1 MLEPE
6 FAPDEVN
13 YTASVPYSVAV
24 AEFEY
29 KASHMGS
36 DVIVSGPDELAV
48 GENIYK
54 IVVKAETGA
63 QTIYTVTITR
73 AEMESD
79 STLKTLVPSVGEIEF
94 DPLVTE
100 YNITLDCFTELI
112 TFEYEASGMYASVTF
127 NGNEN
132 LTQGETNVFVISV
145 IAEDGSRTDYTVNVF
160 REMISSDSS
169 AAKITVMGKELDLSS
184 GRREFLI
191 DVSYDTE
198 RAEVVAYANDSK
210 SSVEI
215 KRERETLAIGENV
228 ITVIIT
234 AQDKSV
240 TEYKIKILR
249 DAGSSNAYL
258 EKLEPENGS
267 FNEAFEPNKLNYT
280 MTVGQEID
288 KLVLIIKPAHEKAVF
303 EVSDTKL
310 EFGENVITITV
321 TSENGNTVLY
331 KVRVMRQKD
340 SFWKMITSNTI
351 FTVGGFGITIFMFV
365 AAALAVIVICVV
377 ILIIVKVRS
386 SKDRK

>member
-1 MLEPE
+1 M
-6 FAPDEVN
+6 
-13 YTASVPYSVAV
+13 
-24 AEFEY
+24 
-29 KASHMGS
+29 
-36 DVIVSGPDELAV
+36 
-48 GENIYK
+48 
-54 IVVKAETGA
+54 
-63 QTIYTVTITR
+63 
-73 AEMESD
+73 
-79 STLKTLVPSVGEIEF
+79 
-94 DPLVTE
+94 
-100 YNITLDCFTELI
+100 
-112 TFEYEASGMYASVTF
+112 
-127 NGNEN
+127 
-132 LTQGETNVFVISV
+132 
-145 IAEDGSRTDYTVNVF
+145 
-160 REMISSDSS
+160 
-169 AAKITVMGKELDLSS
+169 
-184 GRREFLI
+184 
-191 DVSYDTE
+191 
-198 RAEVVAYANDSK
+198 
-210 SSVEI
+210 
-215 KRERETLAIGENV
+215 
-228 ITVIIT
+228 
-234 AQDKSV
+234 
-240 TEYKIKILR
+240 R